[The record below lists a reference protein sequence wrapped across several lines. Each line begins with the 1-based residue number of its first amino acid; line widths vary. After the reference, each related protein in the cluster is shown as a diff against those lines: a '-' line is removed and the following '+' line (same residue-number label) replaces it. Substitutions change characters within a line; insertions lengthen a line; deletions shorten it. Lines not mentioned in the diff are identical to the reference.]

1 MKEYLN
7 LRNFAMDLQITRY
20 KTMHVKIGI
29 SSYDSKIADKFP
41 SILQLVEEKV
51 AVEEEVVEE
60 IKEEEVVEEI
70 KEEEV
75 VEEKVAVEE
84 VIEEIKKEEVVE
96 EKVAVEEVIEE
107 VVENNVNYAEMSY
120 KQLKEVFN
128 NRELEIDGRITSR
141 NMIKALEVDD
151 L

>member
-41 SILQLVEEKV
+41 SILQLV
-51 AVEEEVVEE
+51 
-60 IKEEEVVEEI
+60 EEEVVEEI